1 VTARARAV
9 TVVRTSTAN
18 LASVLTGFERLGCR
32 VRAIDAAGD
41 VAAAERL
48 VLPGVGAFAAAQRA
62 IASHGLEDALR
73 ERIERGRPTL
83 GICLGMQLMAT
94 GSEEAPGVCGLG
106 VFDGVVG
113 GYESGDE
120 GWRVPQ
126 MGWNLV
132 TPDAR
137 CEIVPRGYAYF
148 ANSYR
153 LAAAPDGWLP
163 SVRYLVEELGV
174 DINARDH
181 NGYNALHHAAS
192 RGDVEMIRYL
202 AERGTD
208 VLAVSRR
215 GQTTADM
222 ANGPYQRTQP
232 FPDALELLESL
243 GAHNNDNC
251 VSC

>member
-163 SVRYLVEELGV
+163 VWCKYAGRFL
-174 DINARDH
+174 
-181 NGYNALHHAAS
+181 AA
-192 RGDVEMIRYL
+192 V
-202 AERGTD
+202 ERGPVVGCQFHPELSGD
-208 VLAVSRR
+208 Y
-215 GQTTADM
+215 GK
-222 ANGPYQRTQP
+222 
-232 FPDALELLESL
+232 ALLTRWLE
-243 GAHNNDNC
+243 A
-251 VSC
+251 

>member
-1 VTARARAV
+1 MTPRHPAV

-32 VRAIDAAGD
+32 VRATDDAGD

-62 IASHGLEDALR
+62 IAAHGLEDALR

-94 GSEEAPGVCGLG
+94 GSEEAPGVAGLG
-106 VFDGVVG
+106 VFDGVVD
-113 GYESGDE
+113 GYDSGEE

-132 TPDAR
+132 TPDDR

-153 LAAAPDGWLP
+153 LATAPDGWLP
-163 SVRYLVEELGV
+163 VWCEYAGRFL
-174 DINARDH
+174 
-181 NGYNALHHAAS
+181 AA
-192 RGDVEMIRYL
+192 V
-202 AERGTD
+202 ERGPVVGCQFHPELSGD
-208 VLAVSRR
+208 Y
-215 GQTTADM
+215 GK
-222 ANGPYQRTQP
+222 
-232 FPDALELLESL
+232 ALLTRWLE
-243 GAHNNDNC
+243 A
-251 VSC
+251 

>member
-1 VTARARAV
+1 MTPRAPAV

-32 VRAIDAAGD
+32 VRATDDASD

-83 GICLGMQLMAT
+83 GICLGMQLMASS
-94 GSEEAPGVCGLG
+94 SEEAPGVSGLG

-113 GYESGDE
+113 SYESGEE

-163 SVRYLVEELGV
+163 VWCEYAGRFL
-174 DINARDH
+174 
-181 NGYNALHHAAS
+181 AA
-192 RGDVEMIRYL
+192 V
-202 AERGTD
+202 ERGPVVGCQFHPELSGD
-208 VLAVSRR
+208 Y
-215 GQTTADM
+215 GK
-222 ANGPYQRTQP
+222 
-232 FPDALELLESL
+232 ALLTRWLE
-243 GAHNNDNC
+243 A
-251 VSC
+251 